1 MNEMNTHARQDADKY
16 IVRFPEGMR
25 DRLKNAAHVNGRS
38 LNSEIITRLQQS
50 FQSPMAAPV
59 PGRSNAVLTEEI
71 AAVLVRH
78 LAQRPEVL
86 ARLVLEL
93 GIDEQREVAV
103 GVQPM
108 M

>member
-1 MNEMNTHARQDADKY
+1 MNEINTHARQDADKY
-16 IVRFPEGMR
+16 IVRFPDGMR

-50 FQSPMAAPV
+50 FQSPVAAPIL
-59 PGRSNAVLTEEI
+59 GRSNAVLAEEI
-71 AAVLVRH
+71 ATVLVRH

-93 GIDEQREVAV
+93 GIEEQREAPA
-103 GVQPM
+103 GVQQTM
-108 M
+108 

>member
-59 PGRSNAVLTEEI
+59 PGRSNTVLTEEI
-71 AAVLVRH
+71 ATVLVRH

-93 GIDEQREVAV
+93 GIEEQREVAV
-103 GVQPM
+103 GVQPTM
-108 M
+108 